1 MKMMLNH
8 LFHLFIELSS
18 SMFCFHQLMIT
29 LVLIILIFHH
39 SKSSTEINPS
49 TIFFFEGLWL
59 IFFLIIISFHWILLH
74 HWEIKVMF
82 ILILQLTQGLNLIK
96 MDRIHTASNIKQH
109 QLTKY
114 LLCLNKSGHLIFM
127 GPYKLAIL
135 TLSLSFQLFLNFYK
149 IQNRQL

>member
-1 MKMMLNH
+1 MNKFPYYFLHYFLNFQSSKYSHYFLSLSLHNFLKNVPMKMMLNH
-8 LFHLFIELSS
+8 LFHLFIGLSS

-74 HWEIKVMF
+74 HSEIKVMF
-82 ILILQLTQGLNLIK
+82 ILILQLT
-96 MDRIHTASNIKQH
+96 
-109 QLTKY
+109 
-114 LLCLNKSGHLIFM
+114 
-127 GPYKLAIL
+127 
-135 TLSLSFQLFLNFYK
+135 
-149 IQNRQL
+149 

>member
-1 MKMMLNH
+1 MNKFPCYFLHYFLNFQSLKYSHYFLSLSLHNFLKNFPMEMMLNH

-29 LVLIILIFHH
+29 SALTILIFHH

-49 TIFFFEGLWL
+49 TIFFFEGPWL

-82 ILILQLTQGLNLIK
+82 ILILQLT
-96 MDRIHTASNIKQH
+96 
-109 QLTKY
+109 
-114 LLCLNKSGHLIFM
+114 
-127 GPYKLAIL
+127 
-135 TLSLSFQLFLNFYK
+135 
-149 IQNRQL
+149 